1 MEKYKLGAIIFSRL
15 DSKRLFG
22 KALIDIEGKCLLER
36 VIQRTKQ
43 INGISK
49 IIERRV
55 KSQSIG
61 FNALSKDEFN
71 EERLLS
77 HVNQLDIKKYG
88 LIPELIGRFPVLTYL
103 NPLTKEILL
112 SILTDP
118 QNALVKQY
126 VRLFEMDDIK
136 LSIQPKVLEFIVEKA
151 IELKLGARG
160 LRSICEAIL
169 TEAMFNAPS
178 SDVKELVI
186 DLDYA
191 EKQFSKSKI
200 SKLKVA

>member
-1 MEKYKLGAIIFSRL
+1 
-15 DSKRLFG
+15 
-22 KALIDIEGKCLLER
+22 
-36 VIQRTKQ
+36 
-43 INGISK
+43 
-49 IIERRV
+49 
-55 KSQSIG
+55 
-61 FNALSKDEFN
+61 
-71 EERLLS
+71 
-77 HVNQLDIKKYG
+77 
-88 LIPELIGRFPVLTYL
+88 
-103 NPLTKEILL
+103 
-112 SILTDP
+112 
-118 QNALVKQY
+118 QY

-186 DLDYA
+186 DLAYA

>member
-1 MEKYKLGAIIFSRL
+1 MS
-15 DSKRLFG
+15 
-22 KALIDIEGKCLLER
+22 
-36 VIQRTKQ
+36 
-43 INGISK
+43 N
-49 IIERRV
+49 
-55 KSQSIG
+55 
-61 FNALSKDEFN
+61 
-71 EERLLS
+71 
-77 HVNQLDIKKYG
+77 VNKLDIKKYG
-88 LIPELIGRFPVLTYL
+88 LIPEHIGRFPVLTYL

-186 DLDYA
+186 NLAYA

>member
-1 MEKYKLGAIIFSRL
+1 M
-15 DSKRLFG
+15 
-22 KALIDIEGKCLLER
+22 
-36 VIQRTKQ
+36 
-43 INGISK
+43 
-49 IIERRV
+49 
-55 KSQSIG
+55 
-61 FNALSKDEFN
+61 
-71 EERLLS
+71 
-77 HVNQLDIKKYG
+77 NQLDIKKFG
-88 LIPELIGRFPVLTYL
+88 LIPELIGRLPVLTYL
-103 NPLTKEILL
+103 NPLTKDVLL

-126 VRLFEMDDIK
+126 VRLFEMDEIK
-136 LSIQPKVLEFIVEKA
+136 LSIQQSVLEFIVDKA

-186 DLDYA
+186 DLKYA
-191 EKQFSKSKI
+191 QKQFSKSKI